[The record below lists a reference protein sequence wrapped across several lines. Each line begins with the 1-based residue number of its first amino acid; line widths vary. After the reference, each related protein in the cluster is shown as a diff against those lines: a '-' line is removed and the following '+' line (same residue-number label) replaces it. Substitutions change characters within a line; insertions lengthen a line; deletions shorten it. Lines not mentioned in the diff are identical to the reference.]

1 MDKNT
6 ETKPRY
12 YSTATVCEMLDVSR
26 SWVWEQVN
34 AGKFPKPVKFGRL
47 ARYPVLWSN
56 TFRHNIKPE
65 SQAIKSP
72 VSKTGRNE
80 SCKNLIPI

>member
-34 AGKFPKPVKFGRL
+34 AGKFPKPIKFGRL
-47 ARYPVLWSN
+47 ARYPVDAVEQYIQAQQKQ
-56 TFRHNIKPE
+56 TPETNI
-65 SQAIKSP
+65 
-72 VSKTGRNE
+72 TY
-80 SCKNLIPI
+80 

>member
-12 YSTATVCEMLDVSR
+12 YSTATVCEILDVSR

-47 ARYPVLWSN
+47 ARYPVDAVEQYIQAQQKQ
-56 TFRHNIKPE
+56 TPETNI
-65 SQAIKSP
+65 
-72 VSKTGRNE
+72 TY
-80 SCKNLIPI
+80 

>member
-34 AGKFPKPVKFGRL
+34 AGKFPKPIKFGIL
-47 ARYPVLWSN
+47 ARYPVDAVEQYIQ
-56 TFRHNIKPE
+56 TQQ
-65 SQAIKSP
+65 QA
-72 VSKTGRNE
+72 
-80 SCKNLIPI
+80 

>member
-47 ARYPVLWSN
+47 ARYPVDAVEQYIQAQQKQ
-56 TFRHNIKPE
+56 TPETNI
-65 SQAIKSP
+65 
-72 VSKTGRNE
+72 TY
-80 SCKNLIPI
+80 

>member
-1 MDKNT
+1 MDKNI

-34 AGKFPKPVKFGRL
+34 AGKFPKPIKFGRL
-47 ARYPVLWSN
+47 ARYPVDAVEQYIQAQQKQ
-56 TFRHNIKPE
+56 TPETNI
-65 SQAIKSP
+65 
-72 VSKTGRNE
+72 TY
-80 SCKNLIPI
+80 

>member
-34 AGKFPKPVKFGRL
+34 AGKFPKPIKFGRL
-47 ARYPVLWSN
+47 ARYPVDAVEQYIQTQQQSWIAGN
-56 TFRHNIKPE
+56 KKPRE
-65 SQAIKSP
+65 
-72 VSKTGRNE
+72 
-80 SCKNLIPI
+80 

>member
-6 ETKPRY
+6 ESKQRY

-47 ARYPVLWSN
+47 ARYPVDAVEQYIQAQQQAWIAGN
-56 TFRHNIKPE
+56 KKPRVRRGE
-65 SQAIKSP
+65 TKVAKI
-72 VSKTGRNE
+72 
-80 SCKNLIPI
+80 